1 MPDGAGLSKPAE
13 APRGGSPA
21 SQTPALPPRRRFA
34 SPFLRRILLVN
45 ALPLALLLIGLLYL
59 DQYQNGL
66 MDADVSALREQAR
79 IYAGALGESAVQ
91 AGSGDHPVLAPD
103 LARPLLY
110 RLTDPTPFAQAR
122 LFGPDGNMVA
132 DSQVREGAGG
142 AIVTEPLPPP
152 ANGDP
157 LSNLVSWF
165 YDHLLAWAP
174 SAGGIP
180 VRQLDKADGAD
191 WQPDLKAVLALRG
204 NDTGQQV
211 PPYIRRTS
219 DGRLL
224 VTVAEPVTHDN
235 QTVGMVLL
243 THDARRVDQAVLSVR
258 ISILGLFFVALILT
272 VLLSWYLAQTI
283 ARPIL
288 RLAIAA
294 QEMREGHGRTGAVPP
309 SLLERGDEISTLAR
323 ALSDS
328 AMALWGRMDA
338 IERFAADVSHEIK
351 NPLTSIRSAIETLRR
366 VEDTGQ
372 RRNLLGIMA
381 DDVVRLDR
389 LITDISDASR
399 VDAEISRAAPERI
412 DIVAMLGALADI
424 DDATRP
430 LGAPVLALK
439 EDVKPG
445 LMVAAVEGRLVQVL
459 GNLIGNARSFSP
471 PGGRIELDAREL
483 PDGMVEISVADE
495 GPGIPEGKLESVFER
510 FYSERPQGETFGK
523 HSGLGL
529 SISKQIIEALNGR
542 IHAENRHDEEGRVL
556 GARFVITLP
565 KA

>member
-1 MPDGAGLSKPAE
+1 MPDGATLTQPAAMGAAS
-13 APRGGSPA
+13 APSA
-21 SQTPALPPRRRFA
+21 ALVPKRQLV

-45 ALPLALLLIGLLYL
+45 ALPLALLVIGLLYL

-66 MDADVSALREQAR
+66 MDADVAALREQAR

-91 AGSGDHPVLAPD
+91 ATTGDHAALVPD

-122 LFGPDGNMVA
+122 LFGPDGNLVA
-132 DSQVREGAGG
+132 DSQVRAGSGG

-152 ANGDP
+152 VNSGAVI
-157 LSNLVSWF
+157 SVVSWL

-180 VRQLDKADGAD
+180 VRQVDKAENAD
-191 WQPDLKAVLALRG
+191 WQPDLKAVLSLRG
-204 NDTGQQV
+204 NDGQEV
-211 PPYIRRTS
+211 PPYIRRTP

-224 VTVAEPVTHDN
+224 VTVAEPVVHDN
-235 QTVGMVLL
+235 QAVGIVLL
-243 THDARRVDQAVLSVR
+243 THDARRVDEAVFSVR
-258 ISILGLFFVALILT
+258 ISILSLFLVALILT

-288 RLAIAA
+288 GLAIAA
-294 QEMREGHGRTGAVPP
+294 QDMREGHGRVGAVPP
-309 SLLERGDEISTLAR
+309 ALMNRGDEISILAR

-328 AMALWGRMDA
+328 ATALWGRMDA

-351 NPLTSIRSAIETLRR
+351 NPLTSMRSAIETLRR
-366 VEDTGQ
+366 IEDPKQQ
-372 RRNLLGIMA
+372 RRLLAIMA
-381 DDVVRLDR
+381 DDVMRLDR

-399 VDAEISRAAPERI
+399 VDAEISRTAPERL

-424 DDATRP
+424 DDATRAP
-430 LGAPVLALK
+430 GAPVLAVG
-439 EDVKPG
+439 EMQPG
-445 LMVAAVEGRLVQVL
+445 LAVAGVEGRLVQVL

-471 PGGRIELDAREL
+471 PGGRIELAAQDDGA
-483 PDGMVEISVADE
+483 GMVEISVSDE
-495 GPGIPEGKLESVFER
+495 GPGIPEGKLADVFER
-510 FYSERPQGETFGK
+510 FYSERPQGESFGK

-542 IHAENRHDEEGRVL
+542 IRAENRHDDSGAVC
-556 GARFVITLP
+556 GARFVVMLP

>member
-1 MPDGAGLSKPAE
+1 MPDGAALPKAPAGPM
-13 APRGGSPA
+13 AVTA
-21 SQTPALPPRRRFA
+21 PALAPGRRLA

-45 ALPLALLLIGLLYL
+45 ALPLVLLVIGLLYL

-91 AGSGDHPVLAPD
+91 ENSGDHAVLVAD

-110 RLTDPTPFAQAR
+110 RLIDPTPFAQAR
-122 LFGPDGNMVA
+122 LFGPDGNLVA
-132 DSQVREGAGG
+132 DSQVREGSGG

-152 ANGDP
+152 ANGGTI
-157 LSNLVSWF
+157 SSLVSWF

-180 VRQLDKADGAD
+180 VRQVDKADGSD

-204 NDTGQQV
+204 NDTGQEV
-211 PPYIRRTS
+211 PPYIRRTP

-235 QTVGMVLL
+235 ETVGMVLL
-243 THDARRVDQAVLSVR
+243 THDARRVDQAVFSVR
-258 ISILGLFFVALILT
+258 LSILGLFLVALILT
-272 VLLSWYLAQTI
+272 VMLSWYLAQTI

-288 RLAIAA
+288 GLAIAA
-294 QEMREGHGRTGAVPP
+294 QAMREGHGRTGAVPAA
-309 SLLERGDEISTLAR
+309 LMDRGDEISILAR

-328 AMALWGRMDA
+328 AAALWGRMDA

-366 VEDTGQ
+366 VEDAAK
-372 RRNLLGIMA
+372 RRNLLAIMA
-381 DDVVRLDR
+381 EDVMRLDR

-399 VDAEISRAAPERI
+399 VDAEISRITPVRL
-412 DIVAMLGALADI
+412 DIVAMLGALVDI
-424 DDATRP
+424 DDATRAP
-430 LGAPVLALK
+430 GAPMLVLG
-439 EDVKPG
+439 EVKPG
-445 LMVAAVEGRLVQVL
+445 IGVAAVEGRLVQVL

-471 PGGRIELDAREL
+471 AGGRIVLAAQEIA
-483 PDGMVEISVADE
+483 DGMVEISVADG
-495 GPGIPEGKLESVFER
+495 GPGIPEGKLENVFER
-510 FYSERPQGETFGK
+510 FYSERPRGESFGK

-529 SISKQIIEALNGR
+529 SISKQIVEALNGR
-542 IHAENRHDEEGRVL
+542 IRAENRYDEAGQVC
-556 GARFVITLP
+556 GARFVVTLP
-565 KA
+565 RA

>member
-1 MPDGAGLSKPAE
+1 MPDGAALPQAPAGPMAVTAPAL
-13 APRGGSPA
+13 APRGR
-21 SQTPALPPRRRFA
+21 LA

-45 ALPLALLLIGLLYL
+45 ALPLALLVIGLLYL

-91 AGSGDHPVLAPD
+91 ESSGDHAVLVAD

-122 LFGPDGNMVA
+122 LFGPDGNLVA
-132 DSQVREGAGG
+132 DSQVREGSGG

-152 ANGDP
+152 ANGGTII
-157 LSNLVSWF
+157 NLVGWF

-180 VRQLDKADGAD
+180 VRQVDKTNGSD

-204 NDTGQQV
+204 NNTGQEV
-211 PPYIRRTS
+211 PPYIRRTP

-224 VTVAEPVTHDN
+224 VTVAEPVTHDDDN
-235 QTVGMVLL
+235 VGTVLL
-243 THDARRVDQAVLSVR
+243 THDARRVDQAVFSVR
-258 ISILGLFFVALILT
+258 LSILGLFLVALILT
-272 VLLSWYLAQTI
+272 VMLSWYLAQTI

-288 RLAIAA
+288 GLAIAA
-294 QEMREGHGRTGAVPP
+294 QAMREGHGRTGAVPAA
-309 SLLERGDEISTLAR
+309 LMARGDEISILAR

-328 AMALWGRMDA
+328 AAALWGRMDA

-366 VEDTGQ
+366 VEDATK
-372 RRNLLGIMA
+372 RRNLLAIMA
-381 DDVVRLDR
+381 EDVMRLDR

-399 VDAEISRAAPERI
+399 VDAEISRITPERL

-430 LGAPVLALK
+430 PGAPMLVLG
-439 EDVKPG
+439 EVKPG
-445 LMVAAVEGRLVQVL
+445 IGVAAVEGRLVQVL

-471 PGGRIELDAREL
+471 AGGRIVLAAQEIA
-483 PDGMVEISVADE
+483 DGMVEISVADE
-495 GPGIPEGKLESVFER
+495 GPGIPEGKLENVFER
-510 FYSERPQGETFGK
+510 FYSERPQGESFGK

-529 SISKQIIEALNGR
+529 SISKQIVEALNGR
-542 IHAENRHDEEGRVL
+542 IRAENRHDEAGQVC
-556 GARFVITLP
+556 GARFVVTLP
-565 KA
+565 RA

>member
-1 MPDGAGLSKPAE
+1 MADAGAL
-13 APRGGSPA
+13 A
-21 SQTPALPPRRRFA
+21 SGPALPPRRRFA

-45 ALPLALLLIGLLYL
+45 ALPLALLVIGLLYL

-91 AGSGDHPVLAPD
+91 AGSGDHPVLTQD

-122 LFGPDGNMVA
+122 LFGPDGNIVA

-152 ANGDP
+152 ANGGA
-157 LSNLVSWF
+157 LSSLVSWF

-180 VRQLDKADGAD
+180 VRQLDKSDGAD

-204 NDTGQQV
+204 NDTGQEV
-211 PPYIRRTS
+211 PPYIRRTT

-235 QTVGMVLL
+235 QTVGMILL

-258 ISILGLFFVALILT
+258 ISILGLFFVALVLT

-294 QEMREGHGRTGAVPP
+294 QEMREGHGRTGAVPA

-328 AMALWGRMDA
+328 ATALWGRMDA

-366 VEDTGQ
+366 VEDANQ
-372 RRNLLGIMA
+372 SRNNLLAIMA
-381 DDVVRLDR
+381 DDVLRLDR

-399 VDAEISRAAPERI
+399 VDAEISRAAPERQ

-424 DDATRP
+424 DDATRLP
-430 LGAPVLALK
+430 GAPIVTAAEMK
-439 EDVKPG
+439 AG
-445 LMVAAVEGRLVQVL
+445 LGVAAVEGRLVQVL

-471 PGGRIELDAREL
+471 PSGRIELSAVETAE
-483 PDGMVEISVADE
+483 GMVDITVSDE
-495 GPGIPEGKLESVFER
+495 GPGIPEGKLEDVFER
-510 FYSERPQGETFGK
+510 FYSERPQGESFGK

-542 IHAENRHDEEGRVL
+542 IRAENRHDEAGRVL
-556 GARFVITLP
+556 GARFIITLP